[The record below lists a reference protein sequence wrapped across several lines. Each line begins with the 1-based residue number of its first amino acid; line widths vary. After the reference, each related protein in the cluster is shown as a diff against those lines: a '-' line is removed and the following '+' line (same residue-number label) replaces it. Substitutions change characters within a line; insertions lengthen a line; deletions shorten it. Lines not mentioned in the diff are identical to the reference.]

1 MYRLGNNLN
10 ETTMVVS
17 SEHER
22 VAHDEINHVNSD
34 DCTVLNNPIEIYQ
47 HIIETLKKDS
57 VMAIQ
62 EDYPAWKE
70 SNFENERAKL
80 LMID

>member
-1 MYRLGNNLN
+1 MYRLGNDLN

-34 DCTVLNNPIEIYQ
+34 ESIVLNNPIEIY
-47 HIIETLKKDS
+47 
-57 VMAIQ
+57 
-62 EDYPAWKE
+62 
-70 SNFENERAKL
+70 
-80 LMID
+80 